1 MSEDTEPMVHGT
13 LMAGF
18 AQACINLNIV
28 AGRRGTDLLADLDV
42 VRWYPLARWI
52 ALEETIGATYLYCDP
67 IRLKVG
73 IEMMTLWYHH
83 GPGRDIVRTG
93 VDFLRFQTD
102 STGMVS
108 VIRGPRGL
116 VGSFDLHEFDARAG
130 RAVVRSTTPF
140 NRKME
145 CGVLIGGLLAPG
157 DIDYV
162 DVRNDGDP
170 DLLHVEF
177 H

>member
-1 MSEDTEPMVHGT
+1 MSAETEPMVHGT

-42 VRWYPLARWI
+42 SRWYPLARWI
-52 ALEETIGATYLYCDP
+52 ALEQTIGATYLYCDA
-67 IRLKVG
+67 IILKVG
-73 IEMMTLWYHH
+73 IEMMTQWYHR
-83 GPGRDIVRTG
+83 GPGRDVIHHG
-93 VDFLRFQTD
+93 ADFLPFQTD
-102 STGMVS
+102 STGMAS
-108 VIRGPRGL
+108 VIRGPKAM
-116 VGSFDLHEFDARAG
+116 VGSFDLQKFDPRAG
-130 RAVVRSTTPF
+130 RAVIHSTTPF

-162 DVRNDGDP
+162 DVTNDADP